1 MLIWT
6 HKQEIAE
13 VSLSKGRSQ
22 YIIGG
27 KQNKIFRHRGDNKKN
42 FTSNCPTTKATLDG
56 AEYQEGAISP
66 TGEKEGSELVPGYP
80 HGVRHSW
87 RNLFLSCSTQSTE
100 AVPLGLG
107 GGRRSEK
114 RKIRISKGIKGTWLF
129 LTLLSRKSTHKPP
142 QPWISLPVSQDPTP
156 RV

>member
-13 VSLSKGRSQ
+13 VQPSQ
-22 YIIGG
+22 REITVHHWRKT
-27 KQNKIFRHRGDNKKN
+27 KQNIQTRGDNKKT
-42 FTSNCPTTKATLDG
+42 FASNCPTTKATLDG

-66 TGEKEGSELVPGYP
+66 IGEKEGSELVTGYP
-80 HGVRHSW
+80 SGVRHSW

-100 AVPLGLG
+100 AVPLWLG

-114 RKIRISKGIKGTWLF
+114 KQIRISKGIKGTWLF
-129 LTLLSRKSTHKPP
+129 LTLFSRKSTQKPP

-156 RV
+156 WV